1 MPLCGRN
8 HQLLLQHPDT
18 SQPVHTAPKLNS
30 LYQQPYGSK
39 IDTGEVLHF
48 HVLALIAE
56 NEFANRI
63 ANKLNIPV
71 KRLLDTLLDDNTEY
85 PKIEVP
91 EKFQQ
96 KPPPPPA

>member
-1 MPLCGRN
+1 MA
-8 HQLLLQHPDT
+8 
-18 SQPVHTAPKLNS
+18 V
-30 LYQQPYGSK
+30 K

-48 HVLALIAE
+48 HIPALITAD
-56 NEFANRI
+56 EFANRI

-96 KPPPPPA
+96 KPPPPSA